1 MRSLRT
7 IENVGI
13 DPEADAAAL
22 ADGSMTRDEL
32 EAECLRGVEDL
43 GTEVDWQEYIAEVSI
58 EAQRRRGGAA
68 L

>member
-43 GTEVDWQEYIAEVSI
+43 AP
-58 EAQRRRGGAA
+58 R
-68 L
+68 